1 MYDLVLMPWLLL
13 SVLNRGGR
21 YSEEDA
27 KVVVEQ
33 ILSIVSFCHIQGV
46 VHRDLKPEVPY
57 TQLLF
62 PHNGLV
68 GAYSAPGRLQENL
81 VSKHGSQ
88 SRNLPCTSLRTGY
101 V

>member
-33 ILSIVSFCHIQGV
+33 ILSIVSFYHIQGV

-57 TQLLF
+57 TQVLF
-62 PHNGLV
+62 PHNGLIS
-68 GAYSAPGRLQENL
+68 AYSAPGRLQENL
-81 VSKHGSQ
+81 VSKH
-88 SRNLPCTSLRTGY
+88 RNKK
-101 V
+101 

>member
-27 KVVVEQ
+27 KVVVEL

-68 GAYSAPGRLQENL
+68 GAYSAPRRLQENL
-81 VSKHGSQ
+81 VSKHK
-88 SRNLPCTSLRTGY
+88 NTK
-101 V
+101 